1 MSACNHEV
9 RAHGAGFGKFVA
21 YQDCGIGPSHSLC
34 CTKLHVQCN
43 VTIDNLGVMTL
54 QVQLML
60 CSSSHVTGHY

>member
-54 QVQLML
+54 QVQ
-60 CSSSHVTGHY
+60 